1 MTAPASRSVTVPL
14 HARRFW
20 GYLVVFVVGL
30 VLDTQTTIAIIEHP
44 TFREANPVMVYVMH
58 LAGPTGIFGLKLGFV
73 AIAVGSF
80 RLLFD
85 DATYA
90 WGVNLVLGACGAA
103 WSLAGLWN
111 ALLLA

>member
-1 MTAPASRSVTVPL
+1 MTASASRSATLPL
-14 HARRFW
+14 RTGRFW
-20 GYLVVFVVGL
+20 GCLVLFTVGL
-30 VLDTQTTIAIIEHP
+30 ILDTQTTIAIIEHP
-44 TFREANPVMVYVMH
+44 TFREANPVMVLVM
-58 LAGPTGIFGLKLGFV
+58 AASGPTGILGVKLGFF

-85 DATYA
+85 DATYTWA
-90 WGVNLVLGACGAA
+90 VNLVLAGCGVA